1 MAKVF
6 EISQT
11 ILSLADQMKELE
23 DAVDPDAVAIE
34 QKKAEV

>member
-11 ILSLADQMKELE
+11 ILSIADQMKELE
-23 DAVDPDAVAIE
+23 DAVDPDTVAIE